1 MTFPTRALAPSFA
14 GAPAFPVIRHIFS
27 LKSLQ
32 PARPWMLGGAIC
44 LANLH
49 AFWLINNPDLDGLS
63 FGEGVAESERR
74 S

>member
-1 MTFPTRALAPSFA
+1 
-14 GAPAFPVIRHIFS
+14 VIRHIFS